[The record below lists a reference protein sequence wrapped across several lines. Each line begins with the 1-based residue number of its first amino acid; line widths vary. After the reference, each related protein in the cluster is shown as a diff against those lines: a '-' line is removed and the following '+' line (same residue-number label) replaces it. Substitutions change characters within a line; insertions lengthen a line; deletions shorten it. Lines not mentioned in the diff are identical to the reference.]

1 MKNRRAHTRVP
12 VPEGALTATM
22 PGRRGDVEG
31 YLIDASAGGIRA
43 LFPPRPEA
51 VATIGSDIELTLS
64 GPGLVEPL
72 RVEVRVCHRDDN
84 DSGSAYGFQLDD
96 PTSLPDRIPESL
108 LAMFNRRVELRVSH
122 KEPLDITIQLST
134 YSADGHH
141 TASAKALDLST
152 VGMAVIVDASAEW
165 MFATTRYVTAA
176 IQLAS
181 PGQSPP
187 IAIECQIRNRKLIDK
202 GVRYGLRFVEKRT
215 DQFAIKQWKIVE
227 YLGTESGDLG

>member
-22 PGRRGDVEG
+22 PGRRGNVEG

-51 VATIGSDIELTLS
+51 IATVGSDIELNLS

-72 RVEVRVCHRDDN
+72 TVEVKVCHRDDN
-84 DSGSAYGFQLDD
+84 DSGTAYGFQLND

-108 LAMFNRRVELRVSH
+108 LAMFNRRVELRVSN
-122 KEPLDITIQLST
+122 ERPLDITIQLST
-134 YSADGHH
+134 YSTDGHH
-141 TASAKALDLST
+141 TANATALDLST
-152 VGMAVIVDASAEW
+152 VGLAVIVDASTEW

-176 IQLAS
+176 MQLVS
-181 PGQSPP
+181 PGNSPP
-187 IAIECQIRNRKLIDK
+187 ITIECQIRNRKLIDK

-215 DQFAIKQWKIVE
+215 DQFAIKQWQIIE
-227 YLGTESGDLG
+227 YLGTGSGRLG